1 MLLARVGEI
10 EDIVFQRRK
19 AAEIDQANRDRVR
32 AENEKKSGSRG
43 PQGAKL
49 TQIQS
54 SALLNYAP
62 VAENMVALG
71 RRAQDLQPPPPPPRT
86 NQEAAEKM
94 KALLNKGTKRGNE
107 EIRGGGG

>member
-1 MLLARVGEI
+1 MCYWLRVGEI

-71 RRAQDLQPPPPPPRT
+71 RRAQDLQPLTTAKT
-86 NQEAAEKM
+86 NQEAAEKDSAM
-94 KALLNKGTKRGNE
+94 NVKERNVR
-107 EIRGGGG
+107 